1 MVLGDGSQAVPCCH
15 FRCTSGA
22 IQPRGEPGLTLA
34 RPVVVVVAA
43 AAAAVDNGNHAAD
56 GAGVLM
62 RA

>member
-1 MVLGDGSQAVPCCH
+1 MRH

-22 IQPRGEPGLTLA
+22 IQRRGGPGLTLA
-34 RPVVVVVAA
+34 RPVVVAA
-43 AAAAVDNGNHAAD
+43 AADAAAAVDNGNHAAD